1 MDLEAQ
7 GKKAIFIEA
16 DFSKSESPVRVVEEF
31 TNILGKLDIL
41 VNNVGIQSPASYKN
55 VEETT
60 EDMWDAVINVNLKSY
75 FLISKYSIPHM
86 KN

>member
-16 DFSKSESPVRVVEEF
+16 DFSKSESSVRVVEEC

-41 VNNVGIQSPASYKN
+41 VNNVGIQPPASYTN
-55 VEETT
+55 VEDTT

-75 FLISKYSIPHM
+75 FLISKYSIPPL

>member
-16 DFSKSESPVRVVEEF
+16 DFSKSESPVRVVEEC

-75 FLISKYSIPHM
+75 FLMNKYSIPHM
-86 KN
+86 KK

>member
-7 GKKAIFIEA
+7 GKKAIFIES

-60 EDMWDAVINVNLKSY
+60 EDM
-75 FLISKYSIPHM
+75 
-86 KN
+86 